1 MSKKFSFVTIIGA
14 PNVGKSTLTNHII
27 GEKITIVSSKVQT
40 TRATIKGIF
49 VEDNTQLVFCDTP
62 GIFLAKK
69 NLEKSIVANALE
81 HISKDGQIIFMIAA
95 CKNNQLEN
103 KIIWNHL
110 QSLRQKVIIVVNK
123 IDLIGEDKLL
133 ELSKPYQELEI
144 VEKIFYVS
152 AQTGT
157 GVTELKKYLID
168 KAPKSE
174 FLYPEDE
181 LTTMPSRFLAQEI
194 TREKLFHLLAKELP
208 YNLSVET
215 ISWKEDEKASII
227 IHQDIYVSKEN
238 QKKIIIGHKGS
249 LIKEVGTLART
260 ELAEL
265 LGTKIHLFLHV
276 KVRPDWLEKPYM
288 YKHMGLKF
296 PQKKGTKHS

>member
-1 MSKKFSFVTIIGA
+1 MPKKFSFVTIIGA
-14 PNVGKSTLTNHII
+14 PNVGKSTLTNYIV

-40 TRATIKGIF
+40 TRSTIRGIF
-49 VEDNTQLVFCDTP
+49 VEDNAQLVFCDTP

-69 NLEKSIVANALE
+69 NLEKSIVMNALE
-81 HISKDGQIIFMIAA
+81 NLSKDSQIIFMVAV

-103 KIIWNHL
+103 NLIWNHL
-110 QSLRQKVIIVVNK
+110 KSLRKKVIIVINK
-123 IDLIGEDKLL
+123 VDLTTEEKIS
-133 ELSKPYQELEI
+133 ELSRPYEDLEM
-144 VEKIFYVS
+144 VEKIFNIS

-157 GVTELKKYLID
+157 GVKELKEYLIE
-168 KAPKSE
+168 KAPQSE

-194 TREKLFHLLAKELP
+194 TREKLFNLLAKELP

-215 ISWKEDEKASII
+215 ISWKEDEQKSII
-227 IHQDIYVSKEN
+227 IHQDIYVSKES
-238 QKKIIIGHKGS
+238 QKKIIIGHKGN
-249 LIKEVGTLART
+249 LIKEVGTLARK

-265 LGTKIHLFLHV
+265 LSTKIHLFLHV
-276 KVRPDWLEKPYM
+276 KVRPDWLDKPYM

-296 PQKKGTKHS
+296 P